1 VIWCNIL
8 IIKAF
13 LISEEAINIMK
24 NTFRMPEYTKEEL
37 IQYLYNE
44 TTGEQTLAIEKA
56 LQTDWD
62 LQEKLN
68 ALKKSKDQLDTIV
81 RGPRPQSIMAILDY
95 ARSSAVVEQS

>member
-1 VIWCNIL
+1 ML
-8 IIKAF
+8 K
-13 LISEEAINIMK
+13 
-24 NTFRMPEYTKEEL
+24 YTTEEL

-68 ALKKSKDQLDTIV
+68 ALKGSMNYLDTV
-81 RGPRPQSIMAILDY
+81 TVSPRQQSIMAILNY
-95 ARSSAVVEQS
+95 ARSSAVVEQP